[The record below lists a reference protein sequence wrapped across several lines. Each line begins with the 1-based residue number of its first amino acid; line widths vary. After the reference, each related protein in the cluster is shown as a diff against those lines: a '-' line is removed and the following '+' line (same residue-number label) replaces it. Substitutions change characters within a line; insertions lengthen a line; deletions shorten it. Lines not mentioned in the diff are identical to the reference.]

1 MRALAGSHD
10 RISMKTSGIRSGGG
24 SLVGVG
30 VGVGVGVLLFLFL
43 FSPIFFRACACVKVD
58 KTEVRIGGIGL

>member
-30 VGVGVGVLLFLFL
+30 VGIGVLLFLFL
-43 FSPIFFRACACVKVD
+43 FPPIFFRAFACVKVD